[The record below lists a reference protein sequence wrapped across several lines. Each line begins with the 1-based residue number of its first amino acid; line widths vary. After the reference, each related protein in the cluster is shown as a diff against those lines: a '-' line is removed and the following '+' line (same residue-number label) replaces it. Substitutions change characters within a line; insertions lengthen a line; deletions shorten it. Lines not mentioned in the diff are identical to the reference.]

1 MATNRRNRSVGG
13 TGQDCTTGARRARPG
28 RRRCGADALA
38 AGTLR
43 RARNRAVQSLPLS
56 VPLPVPPSHPLRPSL
71 GKPAAPPENA
81 ATAGW
86 VASAWQRMRHFLWLK
101 AIGITLFCWV
111 FFIAYFHLL
120 RHPQSV
126 PLQMPLTALDHAI
139 GFNPLA
145 LGPYLSLW
153 FYIGLPVVL
162 QASLRHAIVYGAW
175 AAALCLVGL
184 ACFYFVPTA
193 IPPLLQGLDV
203 AAHAGFSMLQGV
215 DAAGNACPSLHVAT
229 ALFSAWW
236 VDWLLRDLGA
246 PAWPRAL
253 NGVWLVLICYSTL
266 AVKQHVALDVLAGLV
281 LGGTFAAAS
290 LRWRVR
296 AHGFT
301 RNRAK
306 QGALKPE
313 RL

>member
-1 MATNRRNRSVGG
+1 
-13 TGQDCTTGARRARPG
+13 
-28 RRRCGADALA
+28 
-38 AGTLR
+38 
-43 RARNRAVQSLPLS
+43 
-56 VPLPVPPSHPLRPSL
+56 LPVPPFRSAQVTP
-71 GKPAAPPENA
+71 GKPAATLAHA
-81 ATAGW
+81 ASIGW
-86 VASAWQRMRHFLWLK
+86 MASAWQRMRHFLWLK

-120 RHPQSV
+120 RHPQSA

-139 GFNPLA
+139 GLNPLA

-153 FYIGLPVVL
+153 FYVGLPVVL
-162 QASLRHAIVYGAW
+162 QANLRHAVVYGGW
-175 AAALCLVGL
+175 AGALCMAGL

-193 IPPLLQGLDV
+193 IPPLLQDLDV
-203 AAHAGFSMLQGV
+203 AAHPGFSMLQGV

-246 PAWPRAL
+246 PAWPRAV
-253 NGVWLVLICYSTL
+253 NGVWFALICYSTL

-281 LGGTFAAAS
+281 LGAAFAAAS
-290 LRWRVR
+290 LRWRIRLRVHSR
-296 AHGFT
+296 
-301 RNRAK
+301 
-306 QGALKPE
+306 QGVPSSE